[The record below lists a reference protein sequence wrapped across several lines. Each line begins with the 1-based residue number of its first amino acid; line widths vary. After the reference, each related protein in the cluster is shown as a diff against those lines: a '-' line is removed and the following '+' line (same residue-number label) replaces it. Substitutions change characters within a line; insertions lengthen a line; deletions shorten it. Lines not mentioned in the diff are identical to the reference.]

1 MTQQV
6 NEIWRKMKN
15 IVFDMGNVLTKYKLS
30 DYIGTYTEDEAQAA
44 LLKNQVCASVEWIC
58 MDRGTMTD
66 EEAVRS
72 ICKRIPQSE
81 WELVERFVREFRM
94 KQEPNPPMEALL
106 AELKE
111 QGYRLFLMSNTSHR
125 FRTFSKNIPSVG
137 YMDGIWIS
145 CECGYLKPEREAY
158 VDFFR
163 KMKLDPQESYF
174 VDDSPAN
181 IEAGMRLG
189 MRGCVYHQDMQ
200 ELRRNLREAG
210 ICLKDA

>member
-1 MTQQV
+1 
-6 NEIWRKMKN
+6 MKN

-106 AELKE
+106 GELKE
-111 QGYRLFLMSNTSHR
+111 QGYHLFLMSTSHR
-125 FRTFSKNIPSVG
+125 FRAFSKNIPSVG

-163 KMKLDPQESYF
+163 KMKIEPQESYF

-181 IEAGMRLG
+181 IEAGIRLG
-189 MRGCVYHQDMQ
+189 MRGCVYHQDMP

-210 ICLKDA
+210 IDLKDA

>member
-1 MTQQV
+1 
-6 NEIWRKMKN
+6 MKN

-106 AELKE
+106 GELKE
-111 QGYRLFLMSNTSHR
+111 QGCHLFLMSNTSHR
-125 FRTFSKNIPSVG
+125 FRAFSKNIPSVG

-158 VDFFR
+158 VDFFQSRR
-163 KMKLDPQESYF
+163 KAILWTTRRQTLKRGYAWECGDAFIIRICRNCEEICGKQES
-174 VDDSPAN
+174 
-181 IEAGMRLG
+181 I
-189 MRGCVYHQDMQ
+189 
-200 ELRRNLREAG
+200 
-210 ICLKDA
+210 

>member
-1 MTQQV
+1 
-6 NEIWRKMKN
+6 
-15 IVFDMGNVLTKYKLS
+15 
-30 DYIGTYTEDEAQAA
+30 
-44 LLKNQVCASVEWIC
+44 

-106 AELKE
+106 GELKE
-111 QGYRLFLMSNTSHR
+111 QGYHLFLMSNTPHR
-125 FRTFSKNIPSVG
+125 FRAFSKNIPSVG

-163 KMKLDPQESYF
+163 KMKIEPQESYF

-181 IEAGMRLG
+181 IEAGIRLG
-189 MRGCVYHQDMQ
+189 MRGCVYHQDMP

-210 ICLKDA
+210 IDLKDA

>member
-1 MTQQV
+1 
-6 NEIWRKMKN
+6 MKN
-15 IVFDMGNVLTKYKLS
+15 IVFDMS

-72 ICKRIPQSE
+72 ICMRIPQSE

-94 KQEPNPPMEALL
+94 KQEP
-106 AELKE
+106 KE
-111 QGYRLFLMSNTSHR
+111 QGCHLFLMSNTSHR
-125 FRTFSKNIPSVG
+125 FRAFSKNIPSVG

-163 KMKLDPQESYF
+163 KMKIEPQESYF

-181 IEAGMRLG
+181 IEAGIRLG
-189 MRGCVYHQDMQ
+189 MRGCVYHQDMP

-210 ICLKDA
+210 IDLKDA

>member
-1 MTQQV
+1 
-6 NEIWRKMKN
+6 MKN

-81 WELVERFVREFRM
+81 WELVERFVRE
-94 KQEPNPPMEALL
+94 
-106 AELKE
+106 LKE
-111 QGYRLFLMSNTSHR
+111 QGYHLFLMSNTSHR
-125 FRTFSKNIPSVG
+125 FRAFSKNIPSVG

-163 KMKLDPQESYF
+163 KMKIEPQESYF

-181 IEAGMRLG
+181 IEAGIRLG
-189 MRGCVYHQDMQ
+189 MRGCVYHQDMP

-210 ICLKDA
+210 IDLKDA

>member
-1 MTQQV
+1 
-6 NEIWRKMKN
+6 
-15 IVFDMGNVLTKYKLS
+15 
-30 DYIGTYTEDEAQAA
+30 
-44 LLKNQVCASVEWIC
+44 
-58 MDRGTMTD
+58 MTD

-106 AELKE
+106 GELKE
-111 QGYRLFLMSNTSHR
+111 QGYHLFLMSNTSHR
-125 FRTFSKNIPSVG
+125 FRAFSKNIPSVG

-163 KMKLDPQESYF
+163 KMKIEPQESYF
-174 VDDSPAN
+174 GYAWECGDAFIIRICRN
-181 IEAGMRLG
+181 CEEICGK
-189 MRGCVYHQDMQ
+189 Q
-200 ELRRNLREAG
+200 ES
-210 ICLKDA
+210 I

>member
-1 MTQQV
+1 
-6 NEIWRKMKN
+6 MKN
-15 IVFDMGNVLTKYKLS
+15 LGYIAGEITKGKNLS
-30 DYIGTYTEDEAQAA
+30 EN
-44 LLKNQVCASVEWIC
+44 LLKYGNGMCSMYNGLGFIKMSMNYYTVLDIARDLQNDKDLLNMIN
-58 MDRGTMTD
+58 RLN
-66 EEAVRS
+66 
-72 ICKRIPQSE
+72 
-81 WELVERFVREFRM
+81 ELVERFVREFRM

-106 AELKE
+106 GELKE

-125 FRTFSKNIPSVG
+125 FRAFSKNIPSVG

-163 KMKLDPQESYF
+163 KMKIEPQESYF

-181 IEAGMRLG
+181 IEAGIRLG
-189 MRGCVYHQDMQ
+189 MRGCVYHQDMP

-210 ICLKDA
+210 IDLKDA